1 MSVYGNTR
9 GIYGGSSYLE
19 DVDAV
24 DMPDYLSIEECA
36 MNILV
41 ESEMNWNS
49 LMRAVA
55 VTELS
60 CLEET
65 GEELIYE
72 ASTGGGFLSKVK
84 EFFVNLL
91 AKIKGLFKKFFALIQ
106 SYTATDKEFI
116 SKYRSTLLKINTK
129 DFSYK
134 GYKFTNIDDASTKL
148 ANANNEM
155 TTTIT
160 TKISSHS
167 DIIDNIYKSGAVLK
181 IDDSDGGLLKKKGG
195 NGADKDDYVNPIV
208 VKLDGIIKLDED
220 TDDFDE
226 ELRSAAAKGAGLS
239 EGKRT
244 AKELEEDLF
253 EYYRNGESSKEEID
267 DVSVSKLLN
276 DIDVTKSVR
285 KEAEKKYKEL
295 TKAIDK
301 NIKEVEDIQKQY
313 VKMIPD
319 KEKINSD
326 EGRTVVSKL
335 IRAIN
340 IYTGALRKQS
350 SILQVVNMA
359 QLKALKDRNRQ
370 AKSVCVS
377 LLNYKPKNEGF
388 YYDDEDGYSSYSEG
402 SSFVDNV
409 VFK

>member
-9 GIYGGSSYLE
+9 GIYGESSYLE

-36 MNILV
+36 MNIVV

-106 SYTATDKEFI
+106 SYTATDKDFVK
-116 SKYRSTLLKINTK
+116 KYRADLTKINTR

-134 GYKFTNIDDASTKL
+134 GYEFTHVDDISTGLK
-148 ANANNEM
+148 NADDSM
-155 TTTIT
+155 IK
-160 TKISSHS
+160 KIATDFASHS
-167 DIIDNIYKSGAVLK
+167 DIMSAISDVSKATAKSYADLKNTNGLEDNIKALV
-181 IDDSDGGLLKKKGG
+181 
-195 NGADKDDYVNPIV
+195 
-208 VKLDGIIKLDED
+208 KLDED
-220 TDDFDE
+220 PE
-226 ELRSAAAKGAGLS
+226 EYNEKLRGAAAEGIGMSKGNRSAS
-239 EGKRT
+239 EFND
-244 AKELEEDLF
+244 DLF
-253 EYYRNGESSKEEID
+253 EYYRNGESSKDTID
-267 DVSVSKLLN
+267 KVNVTELLTH
-276 DIDVTKSVR
+276 IDTTKSLKR
-285 KEAEKKYKEL
+285 DAEKQYKEL
-295 TKAIDK
+295 TRAINDKIKAVDAI
-301 NIKEVEDIQKQY
+301 EKQY
-313 VKMIPD
+313 VKMIPN
-319 KEKINSD
+319 KESLTTPEARKFVG
-326 EGRTVVSKL
+326 EL

-340 IYTGALRKQS
+340 IYTGLLRQES
-350 SILQVVNMA
+350 SILQVVNTA

-377 LLNYKPKNEGF
+377 LLTYKPKHEGF
-388 YYDDEDGYSSYSEG
+388 YYDNEDGYSSYSEG
-402 SSFVDNV
+402 SNFVNNV

>member
-36 MNILV
+36 MNIVV

-91 AKIKGLFKKFFALIQ
+91 AKVKGLFKKFFALIQ
-106 SYTATDKEFI
+106 SYTATDKDFVK
-116 SKYRSTLLKINTK
+116 KYRADLLKINTR

-134 GYKFTNIDDASTKL
+134 GYKFTNLDNVSSKLGDANKEMRDFID
-148 ANANNEM
+148 
-155 TTTIT
+155 
-160 TKISSHS
+160 TKIAAQK
-167 DIIDNIYKSGAVLK
+167 DITDAIYTSGNVVAVNDKGGGLLEPEKDATGKVTGYKNDVIKK
-181 IDDSDGGLLKKKGG
+181 IDD
-195 NGADKDDYVNPIV
+195 V
-208 VKLDGIIKLDED
+208 IKIDED

-226 ELRSAAAKGAGLS
+226 ELRGKAAKGAGVGD
-239 EGKRT
+239 GKRT
-244 AKELEEDLF
+244 AKELEDDLF
-253 EYYRNGESSKEEID
+253 EYYRNGESSKEEIENVN
-267 DVSVSKLLN
+267 VSQLLN
-276 DIDVTKSVR
+276 DIDTTKSLR
-285 KEAEKKYKEL
+285 KNAEKQYKEL

-301 NIKEVEDIQKQY
+301 DIKEIENIQKQY
-313 VKMIPD
+313 IKMIPD
-319 KEKINSD
+319 KEKIDSE

-340 IYTGALRKQS
+340 IYTGAMRKQS
-350 SILQVVNMA
+350 SILQVVNTA

-377 LLNYKPKNEGF
+377 LLNYKPKHEGF

-402 SSFVDNV
+402 SNFVNNV